1 VRAPLA
7 LVCLL
12 AMSVLFTG
20 LPQRVAAEEQ
30 RNAQMEEIV
39 VTARKREE
47 RLQDLPGSAA
57 AITESMIEDLGGIY
71 SLRDVTDLIPGITLV
86 EAASSDLMEPSIR
99 GAGQSRNRSSVS
111 ATGFYRNGAYFASQS
126 LGGRSLA
133 RMDTYDAQQI
143 EVLRGPQGALYG
155 RNALGGAM
163 NVISKRPDSELDF
176 KLGVRAGE
184 LDYQGYE
191 VIANI
196 PLGENFAA
204 RVSYFTEERDDGFF
218 EDQAGNPVDVTEFE
232 HIRLGLLWNPT
243 DQMEIY
249 YSFDQS
255 EERFFPG
262 IRQRFRATQTDLR
275 QTLINTPHIGD
286 HDIDNHALTI
296 DYTFA
301 KGIFSAVTNLRER
314 EVYRLE
320 DGDFFL
326 ANANAAA
333 VQTQQPE
340 TFVDADIF
348 FQELRWTSTLGG
360 AFEYLIGAD
369 YYSMTTSELI
379 DNFSA
384 GGQTVAT
391 STIRDWETDN
401 KSWAVYASVDYDFA
415 NMPLSITA
423 EIRYAKDKVDG
434 EILTITPK
442 SLPLVRL
449 DLEADND
456 FTNTPWGLTASWRF
470 ENVSGALSEAMAYA
484 KVGSSYRH
492 GGLNLGSGLPT
503 DAFPTQAIY
512 DEEDSI
518 TYEIGTK
525 TSWLDGALRLN
536 AAVFFN
542 TYQDFLDTTTNGCPE
557 LCPFLDPVTVESLGF
572 DADGNRIEVTPGG
585 DPGLQS
591 PTAFFIGNVGE
602 LESWGYE
609 IETMFRFNL
618 NDAGGRLLGSVGY
631 SKQMGE
637 VTEIGSGVNPS
648 QADELGARL
657 NFVRPT
663 ELKGNLTWRQPLP
676 GFDGVTMLA
685 AATYIHE
692 SGGFAGLNTSGLKID
707 GVDRLDLRLGLES
720 QHWSATLNG
729 NNVLDKEY
737 FTDRSAVR
745 FRLNDPE
752 YYFLELSYRF
762 R

>member
-1 VRAPLA
+1 
-7 LVCLL
+7 
-12 AMSVLFTG
+12 
-20 LPQRVAAEEQ
+20 
-30 RNAQMEEIV
+30 
-39 VTARKREE
+39 
-47 RLQDLPGSAA
+47 
-57 AITESMIEDLGGIY
+57 
-71 SLRDVTDLIPGITLV
+71 
-86 EAASSDLMEPSIR
+86 
-99 GAGQSRNRSSVS
+99 
-111 ATGFYRNGAYFASQS
+111 
-126 LGGRSLA
+126 
-133 RMDTYDAQQI
+133 MDTYDAQQI

-333 VQTQQPE
+333 VQTRQPE

-391 STIRDWETDN
+391 SAIRDWETDN

-503 DAFPTQAIY
+503 DAFPTQAVY